1 MKYYTSGRNFT
12 FKEAEKEFQTD
23 AKCEINLIKAYPKIT
38 YQEILGMG
46 GALTESA
53 AYTYAQMSPEKQ
65 KELLDLYFGK
75 NGNRYNFGRVH
86 IQSCDFALGNYAY
99 VEDETDKELKTFSI
113 ERDKEYILP
122 LIHAAKEQEEELTL
136 LASPWSPPAFMKT
149 NGEMNHGGKLKKE
162 YYGMWADMVA
172 HYVTEYKKQGV
183 HISRLT
189 VQNEPNASQTWDSC
203 LFTGKEEQEYVC
215 GYLRP
220 ALDAAGHTEV
230 KINIWD
236 HNKERV
242 LDRAMESMST
252 EESRNAI
259 DGIGF
264 HWYTGDHFEAL
275 QEVRNRFPEK
285 ELIFTE
291 GCVEYSRFAADSQV
305 AHAEMY
311 AHDILGN
318 FNAGMNAYLDWN
330 IYLDEQGGPNHVKNY
345 CDAPVMCD
353 TKNDTIDVKL
363 SYYYIGHF
371 SRFIKRGAKR
381 MLISRFTS
389 QVEAAGFV
397 NPDGG
402 KVAVLLNRMDEVQ
415 KFTFGDGSKVCEM
428 EMEPH
433 TIMTICW

>member
-1 MKYYTSGRNFT
+1 M
-12 FKEAEKEFQTD
+12 
-23 AKCEINLIKAYPKIT
+23 
-38 YQEILGMG
+38 
-46 GALTESA
+46 
-53 AYTYAQMSPEKQ
+53 
-65 KELLDLYFGK
+65 
-75 NGNRYNFGRVH
+75 
-86 IQSCDFALGNYAY
+86 
-99 VEDETDKELKTFSI
+99 
-113 ERDKEYILP
+113 
-122 LIHAAKEQEEELTL
+122 
-136 LASPWSPPAFMKT
+136 
-149 NGEMNHGGKLKKE
+149 
-162 YYGMWADMVA
+162 
-172 HYVTEYKKQGV
+172 
-183 HISRLT
+183 
-189 VQNEPNASQTWDSC
+189 
-203 LFTGKEEQEYVC
+203 
-215 GYLRP
+215 
-220 ALDAAGHTEV
+220 
-230 KINIWD
+230 
-236 HNKERV
+236 
-242 LDRAMESMST
+242 
-252 EESRNAI
+252 
-259 DGIGF
+259 
-264 HWYTGDHFEAL
+264 
-275 QEVRNRFPEK
+275 
-285 ELIFTE
+285 
-291 GCVEYSRFAADSQV
+291 EYSRFAADSQV